1 MNSPSVVRPR
11 EALFSCLVPSQV
23 RRATSSHCEQEK
35 NRKRVGAVRFSAFF
49 FFCSSFV
56 FASLVFTQALANT
69 RSKLRA
75 SLAFSHTMS
84 LNKRVGFIGAGQ
96 MAEALA
102 RGFVARGVVTVS
114 AITATDPV
122 AARKEVFKSFGA
134 SVTGSNAEVRLRWLL
149 LAIQRKR
156 TSEGTRESAREGR
169 EKKH

>member
-1 MNSPSVVRPR
+1 MEKN
-11 EALFSCLVPSQV
+11 EFAV
-23 RRATSSHCEQEK
+23 RRATSG
-35 NRKRVGAVRFSAFF
+35 GAVFFPRSLAGEASDVESLRAREKSEKSRCRQIFSLF

-149 LAIQRKR
+149 LAI
-156 TSEGTRESAREGR
+156 
-169 EKKH
+169 